1 MKKTGAEMVKFE
13 EKSSNSG
20 SQPKWKETDGSN
32 AKKKKNTNPINGKE
46 SMRIDKLS
54 ARKWRPAQ

>member
-13 EKSSNSG
+13 EKSPNSG

-32 AKKKKNTNPINGKE
+32 AKKKNHTNPIKGKE
-46 SMRIDKLS
+46 SMGIDKPS
-54 ARKWRPAQ
+54 TRKWRPAQ

>member
-32 AKKKKNTNPINGKE
+32 AKKKKKQNMPTLLMGK
-46 SMRIDKLS
+46 K
-54 ARKWRPAQ
+54 A

>member
-32 AKKKKNTNPINGKE
+32 AKKKKKNMPTLLTGK
-46 SMRIDKLS
+46 K
-54 ARKWRPAQ
+54 A

>member
-32 AKKKKNTNPINGKE
+32 AKKKKNMPTLLTEK
-46 SMRIDKLS
+46 K
-54 ARKWRPAQ
+54 A

>member
-32 AKKKKNTNPINGKE
+32 AKKKKIPTLLTGK
-46 SMRIDKLS
+46 K
-54 ARKWRPAQ
+54 A